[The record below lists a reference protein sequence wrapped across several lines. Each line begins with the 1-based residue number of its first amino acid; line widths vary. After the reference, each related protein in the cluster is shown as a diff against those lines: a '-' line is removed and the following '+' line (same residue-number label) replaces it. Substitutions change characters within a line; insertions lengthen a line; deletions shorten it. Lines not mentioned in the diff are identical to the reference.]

1 MNNKTKLALL
11 ALALFLTTAAT
22 VFLSTGGFAYV
33 YIPDA
38 DIAGVVVQITL
49 IGLIWLV
56 IAWFSF
62 RSLGAALSYLV
73 VASVALVGAVAAAYG
88 TATCFLSFCPLVYEL
103 LAFTALGLP
112 LLSLLLAPAFSGPV
126 GLPFGFL
133 LLTLA
138 YAAPLLFVNPVAAA
152 LPYAIVFLATW
163 VLSRIAPTVSG
174 KYRLPPAGLRR
185 WLLRGGSTLLA
196 LLIVC
201 VWPTGF
207 AQTWS
212 NPFAAVCV
220 TLALLGPSLLAVAA
234 GLVIFEPQT

>member
-22 VFLSTGGFAYV
+22 VFLSTGGAAYV
-33 YIPDA
+33 YAPDVGITDA
-38 DIAGVVVQITL
+38 VVQVTL

-56 IAWFSF
+56 VAWFSL
-62 RSLGAALSYLV
+62 RSLGARLSYLV
-73 VASVALVGAVAAAYG
+73 VAAVALVGAVAAAYG
-88 TATCFLSFCPLVYEL
+88 TASCFLSFCPLVYEL

-112 LLSLLLAPAFSGPV
+112 LLALLLAPAFSRPV

-138 YAAPLLFVNPVAAA
+138 YAAPLLFANPLAAA
-152 LPYAIVFLATW
+152 LPYATVFLATW
-163 VLSRIAPTVSG
+163 VLSRIAPPDKG
-174 KYRLPPAGLRR
+174 NHQPPPAGLRR
-185 WLLRGGSTLLA
+185 WLLRGGTLLT
-196 LLIVC
+196 LLMVC

-207 AQTWS
+207 AQTLS
-212 NPFAAVCV
+212 NPFTTVCV

-234 GLVIFEPQT
+234 GLAILEPRT